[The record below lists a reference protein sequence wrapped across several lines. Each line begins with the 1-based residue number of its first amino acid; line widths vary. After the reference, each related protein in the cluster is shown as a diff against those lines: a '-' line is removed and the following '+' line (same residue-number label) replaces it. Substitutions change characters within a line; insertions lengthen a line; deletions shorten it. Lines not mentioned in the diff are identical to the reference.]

1 MPVVLKSPNKI
12 AQPGWLSDDSASQGL
27 KDFQGQLGSLFDTS
41 GLQKAASDY
50 NQNFASRAEMGFDA
64 QARAANNRAQLS
76 GGRVGSSFAKGGLM
90 LGLQGNLMQNQ
101 LDYSKLAANMMSQR
115 AGLQG
120 QAAGQLAQYGL
131 GRQGLMSDWTRGQ
144 QGMGLQAQMSNQQ
157 AALDRARMAQQAAQF
172 TSSQNLQSS
181 QFDRNYDLQQQQ
193 SNASLQ
199 DSAARR
205 AAMAL
210 QALGPGGFN
219 YSTHQGGIPM
229 SFNDAQNQQ
238 RAAQYQQQR
247 QGLIGQMTGGYG

>member
-1 MPVVLKSPNKI
+1 MPVTLRNPNKI

-27 KDFQGQLGSLFDTS
+27 KDFQGQLGSMFDTS

-90 LGLQGNLMQNQ
+90 LGLQGNLMSNQ
-101 LDYSKLAANMMSQR
+101 LDYAKMAANMMSQR

-144 QGMGLQAQMSNQQ
+144 QGMSMQAQMSK
-157 AALDRARMAQQAAQF
+157 ASQF

-181 QFDRNYDLQQQQ
+181 QFDRNFDLQQQQ